1 MEHVEMIQLCP
12 VEIWCNVPFFP
23 ARKPCEGAHVMLS
36 VLPQR
41 WLQMES
47 RSAIWNMLI
56 VHIYIYVYIYI
67 AKLIFD
73 SAYFFCTICIYI
85 YTHTTWQFVCAIGK
99 SLRWCNCL
107 DDGFP
112 SPKKIITTSIP
123 IFPRKEMLQA
133 PIWHVLP
140 GQQIFGFMAFMGTSS
155 NWWTQIGVIPFLCGG
170 FLTSKGP

>member
-85 YTHTTWQFVCAIGK
+85 YIYTYYLAICLCHWKIPEMMQLFRWRISQSKKNHHYVNPDCPSERNASSPNLACSSWAANLWIYGVYGYQFELVNTNWGHSI
-99 SLRWCNCL
+99 SMRW
-107 DDGFP
+107 
-112 SPKKIITTSIP
+112 
-123 IFPRKEMLQA
+123 
-133 PIWHVLP
+133 LP
-140 GQQIFGFMAFMGTSS
+140 D
-155 NWWTQIGVIPFLCGG
+155 
-170 FLTSKGP
+170 

>member
-56 VHIYIYVYIYI
+56 VYIYIYIT
-67 AKLIFD
+67 KLIFD
-73 SAYFFCTICIYI
+73 SAYVFFTICIYI
-85 YTHTTWQFVCAIGK
+85 YTTWQFVCAIGK
-99 SLRWCNCL
+99 SPEMMQLFRWRISQSKKNHHYVNP
-107 DDGFP
+107 DFP
-112 SPKKIITTSIP
+112 SERNASSPNLACSSWAANLWIYGVYGYQFELVNTNCGHSISM
-123 IFPRKEMLQA
+123 R
-133 PIWHVLP
+133 WLP
-140 GQQIFGFMAFMGTSS
+140 D
-155 NWWTQIGVIPFLCGG
+155 
-170 FLTSKGP
+170 